1 LIQANV
7 HSPTSA
13 GLAAADTGEIVMPR
27 IDWHAVAESGHFA
40 QFYETDHF
48 LLHALGDFI
57 GTGLRAGEA
66 AIVVATPEHRASLAE
81 QLQVA
86 GLDVRTAQESGQ
98 YFVLDAAELLTRFM
112 VDGMPEPDRFA
123 KLFGGLV
130 TQAATGGR
138 PVRVFGEMVALLWA
152 EGNHAGTVRLEELW
166 NGLRETHPFILFC
179 AYPITGLDG
188 DALAQPFS
196 DVCLAHAQLIPAESY
211 TALPGPDERARAI
224 IGLQQKAR
232 LLEQELAARAQSLAR
247 EQAARAEAEHANR
260 LKDEFLATVSHEL
273 RTPLTTIIAW
283 AQRLRK
289 GAHGEAT
296 LARGLEVIERN
307 AKAQAQLVEDI
318 LDVSQV
324 ITGKLRLTIAPVDAI
339 TVISAAVDAVQWA
352 ADAKGIQL
360 AMTLDPAA
368 RRLAGDATR
377 LQQVLWNLL
386 SNAVKFTPPGGRVEV
401 RLERAGADVAISVSD
416 TGEGIAAEALPF
428 IFDHFRQADS
438 TSTRRHGGLGL
449 GLAIVRHL
457 VELHGGTV
465 RAESAGDGQG
475 ATFTVCLPAT
485 QAADPVPGPGF
496 AQPYEAPTGYRPP
509 KA

>member
-1 LIQANV
+1 
-7 HSPTSA
+7 
-13 GLAAADTGEIVMPR
+13 MPR
-27 IDWHAVAESGHFA
+27 LDWSALTESGHFA
-40 QFYETDHF
+40 QFYEIDKF
-48 LLHALGDFI
+48 LLQALGDFI

-66 AIVVATPEHRASLAE
+66 AIVVATPEHRAGLADL
-81 QLQVA
+81 LQGS
-86 GLDVRTAQESGQ
+86 GLDLDAAQATGQ
-98 YFVLDAAELLTRFM
+98 YVALDAAELLSQFV
-112 VDGMPEPDRFA
+112 VDGMPEPGRFA
-123 KLFGGLV
+123 EIFGGLV
-130 TQAATGGR
+130 GQAATSGR

-152 EGNHAGTVRLEELW
+152 AGNYAGTVQLEALW
-166 NGLRETHPFILFC
+166 NGLRETHPFVLFC

-188 DALAQPFS
+188 EALAQPFS
-196 DVCLAHAQLIPAESY
+196 DVCLAHAHLIPAESY
-211 TALPGPDERARAI
+211 TALPGPDERTRAI

-247 EQAARAEAEHANR
+247 ERTARAEAEHANR

-289 GAHGEAT
+289 GNHGEAT

-307 AKAQAQLVEDI
+307 AKAQARLVEDI

-324 ITGKLRLTIAPVDAI
+324 ITGKLRLDSGPVDAI
-339 TVISAAVDAVQWA
+339 AVISAAIDAVQGA

-368 RRLAGDATR
+368 RRIAGDAHR
-377 LQQVLWNLL
+377 LQQILWNLL
-386 SNAVKFTPPGGRVEV
+386 SNALKFTPPGGRVEV
-401 RLERAGADVAISVSD
+401 RLERAGADVEISVSD
-416 TGEGIAAEALPF
+416 TGEGIAPEALPF

-465 RAESAGDGQG
+465 RAESAGAGQG
-475 ATFTVCLPAT
+475 ATFTIRLPAA
-485 QAADPVPGPGF
+485 QAADPASGPGTDE
-496 AQPYEAPTGYRPP
+496 PYEDPTGYRPR